1 MTVKKEGKRLAASN
15 SNDPWWAINQMLEGK
30 MPFTEVPGPA
40 NQPEWIRGMIQDIVA
55 RTMDSV
61 SAGTDQAVRSS
72 GKERRSEADNPVV
85 SRQERRASA
94 GAGAGAGA
102 TPYTP
107 GPSGNGYGPSIS
119 LSEQSVVVRYKLP
132 ASVQAD
138 RLRVYASVSQVRL
151 EGLPSYMKRNIALPV
166 PVLTQQATARLV
178 RNTLIIRLRKA
189 AATAKEREIFI
200 RYE

>member
-1 MTVKKEGKRLAASN
+1 MAASN

-30 MPFTEVPGPA
+30 MPFAEVPGPA

-55 RTMDSV
+55 KTMDSV
-61 SAGTDQAVRSS
+61 SAGADQAVRSS
-72 GKERRSEADNPVV
+72 GKERRGEAETPVV
-85 SRQERRASA
+85 SRQERRAP
-94 GAGAGAGA
+94 AGAGA

-107 GPSGNGYGPSIS
+107 GPSGSGYGPSIS

-151 EGLPSYMKRNIALPV
+151 EGLPSYMKRTIALPV

-178 RNTLIIRLRKA
+178 RDTLIIRLRKA